1 MLIKLL
7 MTINVFLYRLTNG
20 LIGGKMAGRS
30 VLLLH
35 TIGRKSGKSYITPT
49 NYYRDGENYVLVAS
63 NWGKTNNPAWFF
75 NLMNRPETII
85 EVKAQRLPVR
95 ARSAKLDEYE
105 RLWTMVTQQNAYY
118 VRYQSQ
124 IKRKIPLVILA
135 PSDSPEEFNRN

>member
-63 NWGKTNNPAWFF
+63 NWGKANNPAWFF
-75 NLMNRPETII
+75 NLMNRPETVI
-85 EVKAQRLPVR
+85 EVKGQRLPVR
-95 ARSAKLDEYE
+95 ARQANPDEYE
-105 RLWTMVTQQNAYY
+105 RLWKMVIQQNAYY

-124 IKRKIPLVILA
+124 IKRKIPLVILV
-135 PSDSPEEFNRN
+135 PENSTVE

>member
-63 NWGKTNNPAWFF
+63 NWGKANNPAWFF

-85 EVKAQRLPVR
+85 EVEGQRLPVR
-95 ARSAKLDEYE
+95 ARQANPDEYE
-105 RLWTMVTQQNAYY
+105 RLWKMVIQQNAYY

-124 IKRKIPLVILA
+124 IKRKIPLVILV
-135 PSDSPEEFNRN
+135 PENSTVE

>member
-20 LIGGKMAGRS
+20 VIGGKMGGQS

-49 NYYRDGENYVLVAS
+49 NYFRDGKNYVLVAS
-63 NWGKTNNPAWFF
+63 NWGKANNPAWFI

-124 IKRKIPLVILA
+124 IKRKIPLIILA

>member
-63 NWGKTNNPAWFF
+63 NWGKANNPAWFF

-85 EVKAQRLPVR
+85 EVKGQRLSVW
-95 ARSAKLDEYE
+95 ARQANPDEYE
-105 RLWTMVTQQNAYY
+105 RLWKMVIQQNAYY

-124 IKRKIPLVILA
+124 IKRKIPLVILV
-135 PSDSPEEFNRN
+135 PENSTVE

>member
-85 EVKAQRLPVR
+85 EVKGQRLSVW
-95 ARSAKLDEYE
+95 ARQANPDEYE
-105 RLWTMVTQQNAYY
+105 RLWKMVIQQNAYY

-124 IKRKIPLVILA
+124 IKRKIPLVILV
-135 PSDSPEEFNRN
+135 PENSTVE

>member
-63 NWGKTNNPAWFF
+63 NWGKANNPAWFF

-85 EVKAQRLPVR
+85 EVKGQRLPVR
-95 ARSAKLDEYE
+95 ARQANPDEYE
-105 RLWTMVTQQNAYY
+105 RLWKMVIQQNAYY

-124 IKRKIPLVILA
+124 IKRKIPLVILV
-135 PSDSPEEFNRN
+135 PENSTVE